1 MKKIILLLVAVLA
14 SVTVF
19 AQRGIPR
26 TNNVSVSSTI
36 VTKKKSIVSR
46 QGFQQSLELGTKLD
60 LRDEYKGTT
69 GVNYIGGY
77 RFNSHFFA
85 GIGVGLECAHF
96 VAKGVKNAIGSNTYI
111 VTKLDYPNDKWD
123 EYVKR
128 ELHIPN
134 THGMNNSYGS
144 LNRVSI
150 PLYLHLKGYYTK
162 TKCAPYSSLSIG
174 GIFAPKENGLY
185 LDFSTG
191 VDVRLNDTN
200 SIYFAAG
207 FWYRNV
213 RDNCL
218 RQGDYQN
225 YYYYLESY
233 HEANSFN
240 SFNSAC
246 TINYEHYHFR
256 VEDLFNSMTFAMGLS
271 LHVGFS
277 F

>member
-1 MKKIILLLVAVLA
+1 MKKIIFAIVAVLIPVA
-14 SVTVF
+14 VF

-26 TNNVSVSSTI
+26 SNNVTVSSTI
-36 VTKKKSIVSR
+36 VTKKKSIASKH
-46 QGFQQSLELGTKLD
+46 GFQHSIGLETKLD
-60 LRDEYKGTT
+60 LSREYKGTT

-96 VAKGVKNAIGSNTYI
+96 VATGVKNAIGSNTYI
-111 VTKLDYPNDKWD
+111 VTKLDSPNDKWD

-134 THGMNNSYGS
+134 THGMDNSYGS

-225 YYYYLESY
+225 YNYYLESY
-233 HEANSFN
+233 HEANR
-240 SFNSAC
+240 FNSAC

-256 VEDLFNSMTFAMGLS
+256 IEDLFNSMTFAMGLS